1 MKRIL
6 LALVLVVLTAAAV
19 ALARTLMLTAPV
31 EAPEPALR
39 FTVDADAVA
48 KKLSAL
54 VRCRT
59 VSAPGLREDAQFDA
73 LYQTLSESFPALY
86 AAAKLERPGGA
97 LLFTLEGS
105 DPSKPPLVLM
115 AHHDVVPVE
124 PGTES
129 KWAHEPYSGEVADG
143 FVWGRGTMD
152 DKGSLVAVFE
162 AVEAS
167 LAQGWKPKRTLMIV
181 SGHDEESG
189 GSGARAA
196 AELLQSRGVKPFA
209 VFDEGT
215 VVLQGV
221 IPGVEPKV
229 AMIGVAEKGFLTLEL
244 SAKGEGGHSSMP
256 PKQTAT
262 GVVAAA
268 ITRLEASPFP
278 MRLDTPTGQMLETL
292 GPYLPFGAR
301 LAVAN
306 QWLLSGVLKA
316 KLGATPSGAAS
327 LHTTVAATVFNGSV
341 KDNVLPQQASALVNF
356 RILPGESIES
366 VTARVKSVVNDP
378 RVEVKPAASLRSE
391 PSPVSRLE
399 GPGYALLRRAIRQSF
414 PEAVITP
421 GLVMGATDARAFTP
435 LSNQVFRFVPATFGP
450 EDVARLHGTN
460 ERASVQALAQMVS
473 FYRALLADAD

>member
-1 MKRIL
+1 VKR
-6 LALVLVVLTAAAV
+6 LVLAVVVVVLSVAAV
-19 ALARTLMLTAPV
+19 AFTRALMLDAPV
-31 EAPEPALR
+31 EPPEPPLR
-39 FTVDADAVA
+39 FTTDADAVA
-48 KKLSAL
+48 KKLAAL

-73 LYQTLSESFPALY
+73 LYQTLAESFPRLY

-105 DPSKPPLVLM
+105 DAALAPLVLM

-124 PGTES
+124 AGTES
-129 KWAHEPYSGEVADG
+129 QWAHDPWSGELADG

-152 DKGSLVAVFE
+152 DKGSLVAVFQ
-162 AVEAS
+162 AVEDALAS
-167 LAQGWKPKRTLMIV
+167 GWKPKRTLLLV

-196 AELLQSRGVKPFA
+196 AELLRSRGVKPFA
-209 VFDEGT
+209 VFDEGMI
-215 VVLQGV
+215 VSQGV
-221 IPGVEPKV
+221 IPGVQPQV
-229 AMIGVAEKGFLTLEL
+229 AMVGVSEKGFLTLEL

-256 PKQTAT
+256 PRQTAT

-278 MRLDTPTGQMLETL
+278 NRLDTPTGQMLDAL

-306 QWLLSGVLKA
+306 QWLLSGALMS
-316 KLGATPSGAAS
+316 KLGSTPSGAAS

-341 KDNVLPQQASALVNF
+341 KDNVLPQRASALVNF
-356 RILPGESIES
+356 RILPGETIES

-378 RVEVKPAASLRSE
+378 RVEVKPAASLQSE
-391 PSPVSRLE
+391 PSPVSRVD
-399 GPGYALLRRAIRQSF
+399 GPGYALLRKAIRQSF
-414 PEAVITP
+414 PDAVIAP
-421 GLVMGATDARAFTP
+421 ALVMGATDARAFAP
-435 LSNQVFRFVPATFGP
+435 LSDQVFRFVPATLGP
-450 EDVARLHGTN
+450 SDVPRLHGTD
-460 ERASVQALAQMVS
+460 ERASVESLAQMVS
-473 FYRALLADAD
+473 FYRALLADAE